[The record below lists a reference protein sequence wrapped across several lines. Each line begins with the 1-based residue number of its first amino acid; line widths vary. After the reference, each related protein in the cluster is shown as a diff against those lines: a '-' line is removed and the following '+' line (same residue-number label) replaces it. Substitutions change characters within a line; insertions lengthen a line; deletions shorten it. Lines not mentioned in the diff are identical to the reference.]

1 MYKFIKLRYDLH
13 KIIVSDVW
21 AYADS
26 GVITREEAMRI
37 CGARP

>member
-13 KIIVSDVW
+13 KITASDVW

-26 GVITREEAMRI
+26 EVITPEKAMRI
-37 CGARP
+37 CGARL